1 MIKKIHF
8 ANESKSTSTE
18 KATFEFGPSVQSDLF
33 GYLKPQQR
41 EALRPYLRII
51 KRPYQEQLCTSLL
64 DYLEGHGLD
73 ELQQPVLRS
82 LQHHIIEVCNIH
94 PLTSRQ
100 PKSIGTILKQMFSV

>member
-1 MIKKIHF
+1 MEKK
-8 ANESKSTSTE
+8 
-18 KATFEFGPSVQSDLF
+18 TFNFPPSVQVDLF
-33 GYLKPQQR
+33 NYLKPHQQ
-41 EALRPYLRII
+41 AILRPYLRIV

-100 PKSIGTILKQMFSV
+100 PKSIGTAIRQFLAGFNNPSSL